1 MKRPGR
7 KAKGKARGAAAQS
20 DAQSASPSD
29 AKPEGAQAAAP
40 TGLAGLPLPSPMA
53 GTNLVIA
60 DIVLRAAG
68 GMLRNRAEKGLLA
81 ASYGASGGGKSKAEK
96 LVDSRSLATSLALW
110 GASRMATRS
119 PLGLAVV
126 AGGLAAKVL
135 YDRGKRLEA
144 RRRARQ
150 QSGAVD

>member
-1 MKRPGR
+1 MARLKRAAKR
-7 KAKGKARGAAAQS
+7 AKGGDTA
-20 DAQSASPSD
+20 P
-29 AKPEGAQAAAP
+29 AAP
-40 TGLAGLPLPSPMA
+40 ATTAETAADARPTGPGGFPLPSPIA

-68 GMLRNRAEKGLLA
+68 GLLRNRMEKGLLV
-81 ASYGASGGGKSKAEK
+81 ASYDKAKAEK
-96 LVDSRSLATSLALW
+96 LVDGRSVATSVALW
-110 GASRMATRS
+110 GASRIATRS

-144 RRRARQ
+144 RRKARK
-150 QSGAVD
+150 SAKASAPGES

>member
-7 KAKGKARGAAAQS
+7 SAKGKARGGEAAPSPAPT
-20 DAQSASPSD
+20 AEPSPSD
-29 AKPEGAQAAAP
+29 PKP
-40 TGLAGLPLPSPMA
+40 TGPGGLPLPSHVA

-68 GMLRNRAEKGLLA
+68 GLLRNRMERGLLV
-81 ASYGASGGGKSKAEK
+81 ASYDKAKAEK
-96 LVDSRSLATSLALW
+96 LVDSRNLATSVALW
-110 GASRMATRS
+110 GASRLATRS

-135 YDRGKRLEA
+135 YDRGKQLETK
-144 RRRARQ
+144 RRARK
-150 QSGAVD
+150 QSRSPD

>member
-1 MKRPGR
+1 MAGAKRTGR
-7 KAKGKARGAAAQS
+7 GERAKS
-20 DAQSASPSD
+20 
-29 AKPEGAQAAAP
+29 AAP
-40 TGLAGLPLPSPMA
+40 AAETGEPPKPSGLPLPSPSA

-68 GMLRNRAEKGLLA
+68 GLLRDRLEKGLIVKSHGKDKADKLVGNRGLA
-81 ASYGASGGGKSKAEK
+81 SSLALYGAS
-96 LVDSRSLATSLALW
+96 RLA
-110 GASRMATRS
+110 RRS

-144 RRRARQ
+144 KRRARKAPAPPPAD
-150 QSGAVD
+150 SES

>member
-7 KAKGKARGAAAQS
+7 SAKGKTRGAKAPPPPAPA
-20 DAQSASPSD
+20 DP
-29 AKPEGAQAAAP
+29 AP
-40 TGLAGLPLPSPMA
+40 TGPSRLPLPSPIA

-68 GMLRNRAEKGLLA
+68 NMLRNRMEKGLLV
-81 ASYGASGGGKSKAEK
+81 ASYDAVEDGRAKAEK
-96 LVDSRSLATSLALW
+96 LVDGRNLATSVALW
-110 GASRMATRS
+110 GASRLATRS

-144 RRRARQ
+144 RRRDRRQ
-150 QSGAVD
+150 IGKQSGTPD

>member
-1 MKRPGR
+1 MARAKRANERIKRGV
-7 KAKGKARGAAAQS
+7 KAPQQGVPKVAEQ
-20 DAQSASPSD
+20 
-29 AKPEGAQAAAP
+29 
-40 TGLAGLPLPSPMA
+40 TGPIPKTSIGGLPLPRAIA

-68 GMLRNRAEKGLLA
+68 GLLRNRMEKGLLI
-81 ASYGASGGGKSKAEK
+81 ASYDKAKAER
-96 LVDSRSLATSLALW
+96 LVDGRSLATSVALW
-110 GASRMATRS
+110 GASRLATRS

-144 RRRARQ
+144 ERRTRR
-150 QSGAVD
+150 QSGADN